1 MNFQLHYNPI
11 GNSITYLYLMSDLN
25 QAQPVLVGQ
34 GGPLNGYRWSLTN
47 QLIIGRTSSCDIA
60 ITNQQVSRKHA
71 RIFTTDDGPSLEDLG
86 SKNGTFH
93 NGKPVTDTTALED
106 GDIIQ
111 VALAQEFV
119 YLGQD
124 ATVPLAPGDF
134 ESSVISYFRRIRLE
148 KDSCRTWI
156 MNRELDPPLSA
167 LQFSFLSL
175 LSESGGRVLSR
186 SEVINGV
193 WGSQQSLGVTDQA
206 LDALVRR
213 LRDRI
218 VDIDPEHDYIVTV
231 RGQGFRMDNPP
242 FTQGLST

>member
-11 GNSITYLYLMSDLN
+11 GNSITYLHLMSDIN

-47 QLIIGRTSSCDIA
+47 QLIIGRTSACDIA
-60 ITNQQVSRKHA
+60 ITNQQVSREHA

-119 YLGQD
+119 FLGQD

-134 ESSVISYFRRIRLE
+134 ESS
-148 KDSCRTWI
+148 DSCRTWI

-175 LSESGGRVLSR
+175 LLDAGGRVLSR

-213 LRDRI
+213 LRERI
-218 VDIDPEHDYIVTV
+218 VELDPEHDYIVTV